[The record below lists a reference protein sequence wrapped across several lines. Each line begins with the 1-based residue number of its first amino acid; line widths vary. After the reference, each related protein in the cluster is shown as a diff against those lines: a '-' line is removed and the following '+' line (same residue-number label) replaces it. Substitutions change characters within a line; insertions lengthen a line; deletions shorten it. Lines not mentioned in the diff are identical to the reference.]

1 MAGELMKA
9 DILEQ
14 PKAIERTIL
23 ESVKEAEVAAQLM
36 KDRFVYI
43 TGSGTSYHASL
54 VLQRSLT
61 RIADTSSVAIPAS
74 ELKYWIPENVK
85 GTILVAISQSGE
97 SSDIINAVLAFK
109 SKGGSV
115 IAITNT
121 PGSSLTKLAGTTILT
136 RAGVE
141 RAVAATKTYAC
152 QLAVAF
158 LLSIKISKLIRR
170 NPSDLESELMAL
182 PKEIEREIML
192 ADKYVRD
199 VVPLLVK
206 RPVGFIL
213 GTGPNYPTA
222 LEGALKLRET
232 SNLFIQAFAGREFLH
247 GPIQL
252 VSGETPVIVLEP
264 EKMPILIKRVK
275 SYDAPIITIGKES
288 DLIVEYNGPE
298 EFYPMPYI
306 IPLQFLSLQVSLAR
320 GLNPDKPEKLGKVV
334 R

>member
-1 MAGELMKA
+1 MRA

-14 PKAIERTIL
+14 PRAVERTIR
-23 ESVKEAEVAAQLM
+23 ESEKETEKAAQLV
-36 KDRFVYI
+36 KGKFIYI

-61 RIADTSSVAIPAS
+61 KIADTSSVAIPAS

-85 GTILVAISQSGE
+85 SSALVAISQSGE
-97 SSDIINAVLAFK
+97 SSDIINAVMAFK
-109 SKGGSV
+109 SKGGSI

-121 PGSSLTKLAGTTILT
+121 PGSSLDKLADTTILT
-136 RAGVE
+136 KAGVE
-141 RAVAATKTYAC
+141 KAVAATKTYTC
-152 QLAVAF
+152 QLAACF
-158 LLSIKISKLIRR
+158 LLSIAISKLTGH
-170 NPSDLESELMAL
+170 NSSDLMAELLAL
-182 PKEIEREIML
+182 PDEIEKEIML
-192 ADKYVRD
+192 ADRD
-199 VVPLLVK
+199 TRKIVPIMIK

-213 GTGPNYPTA
+213 GTGPNYPTS

-252 VSGETPVIVLEP
+252 VSNETPVIIIEP
-264 EKMPILIKRVK
+264 EKMPAVVK
-275 SYDAPIITIGKES
+275 KVRSYGAPIISIGREA
-288 DLIVEYNGPE
+288 DLLVNYEGPE

-306 IPLQFLSLQVSLAR
+306 IPLQFLSLHVSLAK

-334 R
+334 K